1 VHDGGTEPRW
11 AHSGREL
18 FFKSGNQ
25 LMAVPITPGTAF
37 VAGIPHTLFSL
48 FGYRSARNRQ

>member
-48 FGYRSARNRQ
+48 SGYRSARNRQ